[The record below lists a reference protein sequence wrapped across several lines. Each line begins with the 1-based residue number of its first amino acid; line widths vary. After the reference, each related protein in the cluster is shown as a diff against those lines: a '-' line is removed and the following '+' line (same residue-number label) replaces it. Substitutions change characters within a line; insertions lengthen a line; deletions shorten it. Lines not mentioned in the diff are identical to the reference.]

1 MCLRPKSSLAAIY
14 AAKSRPKMAAS
25 SDRCPFSGSVTP
37 TTEPECEPTDPK
49 FQVKTEPA
57 DTFKVTT
64 AAKAAARAAVNI
76 AKRTAAKTKARKA
89 VVKEEGTQ
97 QTLVPFLKQ

>member
-1 MCLRPKSSLAAIY
+1 
-14 AAKSRPKMAAS
+14 MAAS

-37 TTEPECEPTDPK
+37 TTEPECEPLDPN

-64 AAKAAARAAVNI
+64 AAKAAPK
-76 AKRTAAKTKARKA
+76 KRTAAKTKARKA

>member
-1 MCLRPKSSLAAIY
+1 
-14 AAKSRPKMAAS
+14 MAAS

-49 FQVKTEPA
+49 FQVKTEPADTFKVKTEPA

-97 QTLVPFLKQ
+97 QMLVPFLKQ